1 MESKPVQQIK
11 LQTWSDIIKLEA
23 MNVHPPTHT
32 PSFSKPRPAVLV
44 KAKGENPHNPNQHG
58 ELRIIGEEGGG
69 KQIAA
74 LYKQTAVSSLHQGQG
89 WPEEEASEPL
99 FLCITLPTF
108 DNALLIK
115 F

>member
-1 MESKPVQQIK
+1 
-11 LQTWSDIIKLEA
+11 
-23 MNVHPPTHT
+23 MNVHPPPTHT

-74 LYKQTAVSSLHQGQG
+74 LYKQTTVNGLRRGQG
-89 WPEEEASEPL
+89 WPEEEATEPL
-99 FLCITLPTF
+99 SLSLHCTAPI
-108 DNALLIK
+108 
-115 F
+115 

>member
-1 MESKPVQQIK
+1 M
-11 LQTWSDIIKLEA
+11 
-23 MNVHPPTHT
+23 HPPHT

-44 KAKGENPHNPNQHG
+44 KAKGENPHNPNHHG

-69 KQIAA
+69 ATNSSTV
-74 LYKQTAVSSLHQGQG
+74 QTVVSSLHQGQG

-99 FLCITLPTF
+99 SLCITLPTF
-108 DNALLIK
+108 DNSLLIK